1 MATNWWEI
9 GKPVQDFEPV
19 AQKKK
24 EQNWWEI
31 GKPVEEPAAQPVAAP
46 PAPESTGLRGFG
58 EGVAATFENIIPTI
72 GERFK
77 QFGFG
82 VTSRAVDRLPDS
94 INIPPPGVPIEEIDR
109 AGGVRE
115 YYAQVYGINSDEDL
129 RKVKEES
136 QRRTVARVEAS
147 QQRVAELTPEDLNL
161 VQRGVRGGVESL
173 AVMTPAV
180 LASLA
185 TRSPAPGLAG
195 AGALEGF
202 GSYAEARAEGKDP
215 NAALA
220 YGGVNAA
227 IEVATELLPAG
238 KLLDALNVK
247 SAGELKK
254 VLLEFAAR
262 EIPGEQAATALQS
275 LNALAFGLDEELAN
289 AKTPEEFARI
299 QGERQ
304 ALTAI
309 STIVAGGTQAAGI
322 GAINKVRE
330 EVVRRDIE
338 TQVRDLEEVGS
349 EMERQRINEIR
360 TQALEDAQSIAAP
373 QQNEIALDEG
383 QAEPTPQQ
391 YGDNYAQK
399 VYDSIGQYIPAN
411 AEFKVEQKVV
421 DGIPRFVVT
430 DREGI
435 QYGQTL
441 DDRAKADSFAL
452 SLNNTTKSRAELLKQ
467 LEPLQS
473 SLKDTL
479 KGFGLNDM
487 GLTLSDRIFTR
498 RGEALTSEG
507 LFDPVVRRVFLAVDA
522 IDPQGTLDTNQRRE
536 ALRGVLR
543 HEVVHAL
550 RYLDLW
556 KRSEWKNLESTV
568 SKLKKPG
575 TDKTYLQIAQENYG
589 DQNKVVQVEEGVAD
603 LIRDVAGN
611 LSRVAGKPRSLSER
625 AINFFDKAK
634 NAVTGAGFQTYED
647 IVQRFEQGDIG
658 ARQRGRVRTFRATEE
673 QQAARGM
680 VPERLQRLFT
690 NPEERNQFRQEV
702 VQNLQAQVPVPSQ
715 PALNNLRLNAV
726 RESRSTIDPV
736 PPKIR
741 VDEQEVPTRDSEGRL
756 IYSGYEGPEVFGIQ
770 TRPTQEGLQNFW
782 RWFGSSKVKDKQGRP
797 QLFYHGTAAD
807 ITEFRPKQAG
817 SVFVT
822 RSPKFAEEFSFLS
835 DNYMVS
841 NFTDFMPDQ
850 QVLEALD
857 ETLSVPNA
865 FSPKLY
871 DEMAEA
877 RREAV
882 SDVQSGRAINPFSL
896 KKFKDIAAQG
906 RSSRY
911 LNAIQKRLPS
921 TANLMPVYVKA
932 DKPWDYDNK
941 DDVKA
946 VVKFA
951 REELGADITPSM
963 VEEIRQG
970 NWQTI
975 EGSAGNAPI
984 LDAIQYLGYDSM
996 YVEEQGEKNLA
1007 VFNPGQIKSAVGNTG
1022 DFSPITPSI
1031 RESRKPVYNII
1042 NSRTGEVVG
1051 QANTIGGARRSVD
1064 RRDNQYGA
1072 SVHTIQT
1079 VDPERDI
1086 AARNVARE
1094 RLGLPPIERESRGVN
1109 IEVAPDPRD
1118 QAAVDTFNA
1127 FPENVRAEI
1136 TTEVAEPVIRDT
1148 MRNLGIADYEVE
1160 YTLGGFQGGTQP
1172 SIIIR
1177 FGNAVPYNKMLEA
1190 SKVLGTLWK
1199 QQAVIVYDENDK
1211 QGGIQTQFVKVIP
1224 SRKLSYDETK
1234 DLFKQIY
1241 DRYPEA
1247 AGFTGREGSLVFGN
1261 FSGNISPKDFHQ
1273 GLDTALEDID
1283 NDYIVTTTSDAF
1295 RSDWIEPVNLQGTQ
1309 YESDTQRPVER
1320 GEVLRRQ
1327 REFDSLQGRSD
1338 ELFRAAVQKRT
1349 GAEAAPAEAALTP
1362 AARES
1367 RRVPRSSV
1375 SIFEMPDEEAKQTLG
1390 LEPGKNITR
1399 FVGERLNQRTLDEFG
1414 RIEDTDTSD
1423 SAAKQI
1429 ADAMVTEVLYQ
1440 LQASAQTGT
1449 GIGWYSNNYPRA
1461 VRRLA
1466 RRFPEL
1472 ETDPNARSLFTAIVA
1487 ITSNGEDVKQNISN
1501 AIKIYSGARKGQR
1514 LSKLS
1519 VSTRRSDSLRD
1530 NLKVLDTLIERYG
1543 IDGFSSILLEEM
1555 TVGEINA
1562 ELRKLDEKTDSAY
1575 TADTVMPRAAL
1586 YFGPKL
1592 GAFYSNLMGAEGYLT
1607 MDLWWS
1613 RMFNR
1618 LRGTLVPK
1626 PTQSSLDNV
1635 RGMLISIGRLPPS
1648 FVTGIKRP
1656 TDDDVIEAAVPFWES
1671 AKRKGYK
1678 RTTALEKSANT
1689 LIKAARLELEE
1700 APFRASDRGF
1710 MIRTT
1715 RLAQDQLRNRGINL
1729 SLADIQAALWYY
1741 EKRLYGKL
1749 TGRATD
1755 DIGYEEAILNA
1766 AEGARPER
1774 SPPRFYRGSGRGAVS
1789 RGTGEA
1795 ARRVVPTEAE
1805 IIPAAREARPT
1816 RAGPTQPGPT
1826 TDIDNTSA
1834 ADALNMGEPINSMG
1848 VPTGPQITDT
1858 MPDGTVDMSRARLEP
1873 LTKRLIRGVEFIQSA
1888 PDKLRGGVG
1897 LGDIAK
1903 RIEDYYDGYAEKL
1916 GIVNGVIRDAFNQI
1930 PRRNRESALNTF
1942 EQYTRARE
1950 NNRTEEAQR
1959 IFFSAPP
1966 ADRQLISA
1974 WDQISRET
1982 GRINLSVTTP
1992 EGDPMK
1998 VWDSKVGAWRPI
2010 RAVQQFF
2017 PRTLR
2022 KEVME
2027 VMKNPDLDPALW
2039 DSLLDSLVNAGRAEN
2054 RQAAEDYLV
2063 REWFSDEIKQDYFAG
2078 VEKARSEPLPEI
2090 FYDYSWDAATRYLR
2104 KWARRTS
2111 QIENFGQELGQ
2122 FKKDWFGTNIP
2133 KVRDQE
2139 TQNYLNAIRER
2150 IYEIESFDTLTNIAN
2165 WANSLATATQLGNP
2179 ISASLNLLGGTITN
2193 VQEFGLKQIAKS
2205 YLDLALD
2212 WKNVQKEG
2220 TTLGILNKD
2229 FMNILSD
2236 HVEMDSDKYFSREQ
2250 KISQALAKF
2259 ANTTLTF
2266 GGFNGAE
2273 NIVRASAML
2282 AARSWLNDS
2291 LKAVNANPNSKRAK
2305 KFYTWVNR
2313 ENLDANALILEN
2325 GAGPETDKYMRRA
2338 VNVSQ
2343 GSYQIDMTPVFIDT
2357 PAGRFLLKYQ
2367 KFGTQIN
2374 RFFYRHFLKPFMD
2387 EPTPANFLRIAGFIG
2402 SAVIGGGAILAV
2414 REAFGYGDPGPDDE
2428 EIKKA
2433 LEKEDSERAWGL
2445 IFSRAWQNIMAAGS
2459 GGFFANYAQF
2469 AMDWQD
2475 QQRVKNPFSPPGL
2488 ASVDAVID
2496 VFNRLRDQGKL
2507 TARDLDEISENV
2519 LSFYRANKRI
2529 GLAALDTVGAD
2540 YREVKRFAAQ
2550 KEVREVREYG
2560 RRYSEEME
2568 IEFKRSTS
2576 PGAPIRTPMTPT
2588 NKAIADAL
2596 AQGDSARARL
2606 LYREAIKGL
2615 PPKEREKVKA
2625 SVNAS
2630 IRNRQPI
2637 QIGGNAPSQKER
2649 AEFLRWARQNLPA
2662 EKYQLILRA
2671 DRRYRLAARRA
2682 GLAFSE

>member
-19 AQKKK
+19 AQEKK

-31 GKPVEEPAAQPVAAP
+31 GKPVEEPVVKPVAAP

-94 INIPPPGVPIEEIDR
+94 INIPPPGVPIEDIDR

-136 QRRTVARVEAS
+136 TRRTTARVEAS
-147 QQRVAELTPEDLNL
+147 QQRIAELTPEDLNL

-185 TRSPAPGLAG
+185 TRSPVPGLAG

-227 IEVATELLPAG
+227 IEVATELIPG
-238 KLLDALNVK
+238 KRLLDALKVK
-247 SAGELKK
+247 DKGELKD
-254 VLLEFAAR
+254 VLLKFAAG
-262 EIPGEQAATALQS
+262 EFLGEQAATAGQS
-275 LNALAFGLDEELAN
+275 LNALAAGLDQELAN

-304 ALTAI
+304 AVTAI

-330 EVVRRDIE
+330 EVARRDIE

-349 EMERQRINEIR
+349 DMERQRIDEIR

-373 QQNEIALDEG
+373 KQNEIALDEG
-383 QAEPTPQQ
+383 QAEPTPEQ

-411 AEFKVEQKVV
+411 AEFKVEQKTI
-421 DGIPRFVVT
+421 DGVPRFVVT
-430 DREGI
+430 DKEGI

-522 IDPQGTLDTNQRRE
+522 VDPQGTLDATQRRE

-556 KRSEWKNLESTV
+556 KRSEWKNLEKTV

-611 LSRVAGKPRSLSER
+611 LSKVAGKPRSLSER

-647 IVQRFEQGDIG
+647 IVQKFEQGDIG
-658 ARQRGRVRTFRATEE
+658 ARQRGRIRTFRATEE
-673 QQAARGM
+673 RQAEQGQL
-680 VPERLQRLFT
+680 PERVQRLFT
-690 NPEERNQFRQEV
+690 NPEQRNQFRQEV
-702 VQNLQAQVPVPSQ
+702 SQNLQTQVPATNQ
-715 PALNNLRLNAV
+715 PALNSLRLNAV

-782 RWFGSSKVKDKQGRP
+782 RWFGKSKAADKDKRP
-797 QLFYHGTAAD
+797 LVYYHGTAAD

-817 SVFVT
+817 SVFIT
-822 RSPKFAEEFSFLS
+822 RSPSFAKTFSDLS
-835 DNYMVS
+835 SEYMID
-841 NFTDFMPDQ
+841 NFTDFMSNQ
-850 QVLEALD
+850 EVLNVLNE
-857 ETLSVPNA
+857 S
-865 FSPKLY
+865 
-871 DEMAEA
+871 M
-877 RREAV
+877 
-882 SDVQSGRAINPFSL
+882 
-896 KKFKDIAAQG
+896 
-906 RSSRY
+906 RSSTTPNFY
-911 LNAIQKRLPS
+911 DKLEAIQKKASTLIEKGEPLSSSLLSSIKDLYQESGVSSKMVESIRSRMPS
-921 TANLMPVYVKA
+921 NANIVPVYVKA
-932 DKPWDYDNK
+932 DNPFDYENK
-941 DDVKA
+941 QHIKDVLKRINETSA
-946 VVKFA
+946 L
-951 REELGADITPSM
+951 ELDSG
-963 VEEIRQG
+963 Q
-970 NWQTI
+970 I
-975 EGSAGNAPI
+975 EGLKKGDWTAVESPVILNAI
-984 LDAIQYLGYDSM
+984 KSLGFDSM
-996 YVEEQGEKNLA
+996 YVEEMDEKNLA
-1007 VFNPGQIKSAVGNTG
+1007 VFNPNQIKSAVGNTG

-1031 RESRKPVYNII
+1031 RESRVRNPQLDTPEFQRFFKDSKAVDEAGEPQVFYHGTTGDIDSFRAMPGHKLIFASSDPNFASRYAAKNMLFTLPPKEMQDVEWAERQISNAQLYLNQPDRTRAPNVIPLYVSAKNPFDYKNKSHIAKLKKELPSFLAKSTPSREAYSSREIKDIVTGIEKGRWIYIEDVAENTDFFEKSGYDSVYVEEAGVRNLAVFNPNQLKSAVGNIGTFDI
-1042 NSRTGEVVG
+1042 ALPSIREARRKEPISPLQAIITPEEAEGRIRRRMEREPGVGAPRNERIEFTSPDGKRLVVG
-1051 QANTIGGARRSVD
+1051 KITTQDWLDRVTQLLSMTEIQDARAWYRQLSDALRPIYGPDSSKWALAWLMSQKRASPTKGFTDVLRASDIARGKAKVKGAGLNEQALIDILQDKVPEGGIGAKLLDFLDSELGKVTRTVVRGDVRGRQPAAIDVWAQRDIGFIDETTLEFIRKVFGEQAANQLQVDKTTGGETQYEYGIDFYNNVAEMLNEANFDGGGWTAAEVQAVGWVTMQRAMGIQAEFVRDIIGGNTRRISIGLAP
-1064 RRDNQYGA
+1064 GA
-1072 SVHTIQT
+1072 NSILADKLAGKEIPPEVAQREIQT
-1079 VDPERDI
+1079 LADLAGIKVKQ
-1086 AARNVARE
+1086 NVA
-1094 RLGLPPIERESRGVN
+1094 GVGAYLQWVEGA
-1109 IEVAPDPRD
+1109 IQIDAVASPE
-1118 QAAVDTFNA
+1118 AVDDFMDMVGYV
-1127 FPENVRAEI
+1127 FQQ
-1136 TTEVAEPVIRDT
+1136 TEVINTRS
-1148 MRNLGIADYEVE
+1148 L
-1160 YTLGGFQGGTQP
+1160 P
-1172 SIIIR
+1172 SGKNMAIDIMAPA
-1177 FGNAVPYNKMLEA
+1177 FATV
-1190 SKVLGTLWK
+1190 
-1199 QQAVIVYDENDK
+1199 D
-1211 QGGIQTQFVKVIP
+1211 
-1224 SRKLSYDETK
+1224 
-1234 DLFKQIY
+1234 
-1241 DRYPEA
+1241 
-1247 AGFTGREGSLVFGN
+1247 GSTSF
-1261 FSGNISPKDFHQ
+1261 FSTFLNYSPKDKN
-1273 GLDTALEDID
+1273 GDPL
-1283 NDYIVTTTSDAF
+1283 
-1295 RSDWIEPVNLQGTQ
+1295 
-1309 YESDTQRPVER
+1309 
-1320 GEVLRRQ
+1320 
-1327 REFDSLQGRSD
+1327 
-1338 ELFRAAVQKRT
+1338 
-1349 GAEAAPAEAALTP
+1349 APG
-1362 AARES
+1362 
-1367 RRVPRSSV
+1367 
-1375 SIFEMPDEEAKQTLG
+1375 FQ
-1390 LEPGKNITR
+1390 
-1399 FVGERLNQRTLDEFG
+1399 
-1414 RIEDTDTSD
+1414 
-1423 SAAKQI
+1423 QI
-1429 ADAMVTEVLYQ
+1429 
-1440 LQASAQTGT
+1440 
-1449 GIGWYSNNYPRA
+1449 N
-1461 VRRLA
+1461 
-1466 RRFPEL
+1466 
-1472 ETDPNARSLFTAIVA
+1472 
-1487 ITSNGEDVKQNISN
+1487 
-1501 AIKIYSGARKGQR
+1501 
-1514 LSKLS
+1514 
-1519 VSTRRSDSLRD
+1519 
-1530 NLKVLDTLIERYG
+1530 
-1543 IDGFSSILLEEM
+1543 IDGMPGIRLLNFAGNWRQKQAQEIL
-1555 TVGEINA
+1555 
-1562 ELRKLDEKTDSAY
+1562 D
-1575 TADTVMPRAAL
+1575 AA
-1586 YFGPKL
+1586 
-1592 GAFYSNLMGAEGYLT
+1592 N
-1607 MDLWWS
+1607 
-1613 RMFNR
+1613 
-1618 LRGTLVPK
+1618 
-1626 PTQSSLDNV
+1626 
-1635 RGMLISIGRLPPS
+1635 
-1648 FVTGIKRP
+1648 
-1656 TDDDVIEAAVPFWES
+1656 
-1671 AKRKGYK
+1671 
-1678 RTTALEKSANT
+1678 
-1689 LIKAARLELEE
+1689 KAA
-1700 APFRASDRGF
+1700 SDLNIQLNNSLVSQVVLTSTKNDWSENKDGQAY
-1710 MIRTT
+1710 
-1715 RLAQDQLRNRGINL
+1715 LSSLRNRGRLQEVELLQRRYPPSRI
-1729 SLADIQAALWYY
+1729 DIQGDGSILWG
-1741 EKRLYGKL
+1741 ERETAEDARLAGQ
-1749 TGRATD
+1749 A
-1755 DIGYEEAILNA
+1755 EAVT
-1766 AEGARPER
+1766 
-1774 SPPRFYRGSGRGAVS
+1774 PR
-1789 RGTGEA
+1789 
-1795 ARRVVPTEAE
+1795 
-1805 IIPAAREARPT
+1805 AREARPT
-1816 RAGPTQPGPT
+1816 RAGPTQPGPS
-1826 TDIDNTSA
+1826 TDRDDTSA
-1834 ADALNMGEPINSMG
+1834 ADALNLGEPINSMG
-1848 VPTGPQITDT
+1848 IATGPQITDT
-1858 MPDGTVDMSRARLEP
+1858 MPDGTVDISRARLEP

-1903 RIEDYYDGYAEKL
+1903 RIEDYYDGYAAKL
-1916 GIVNGVIRDAFNQI
+1916 GLVNDIIRDAFNQI

-1942 EQYTRARE
+1942 EQYIRARE
-1950 NNRTEEAQR
+1950 NNRTAEAQQ
-1959 IFFSAPP
+1959 IFASASPE
-1966 ADRQLISA
+1966 DRQLISA

-1992 EGDPMK
+1992 DGDPMK

-2039 DSLLDSLVNAGRAEN
+2039 DSLLDSLVNAGRAES
-2054 RQAAEDYLV
+2054 RQAAEDYLI

-2078 VEKARSEPLPEI
+2078 VEKARSEPLPEV

-2122 FKKDWFGTNIP
+2122 FKKDWFGINIP

-2193 VQEFGLKQIAKS
+2193 VQEFGIRQIAKS
-2205 YLDLALD
+2205 YIDLALD

-2220 TTLGILNKD
+2220 TTLGILNRD
-2229 FMNILSD
+2229 FMNILND
-2236 HVEMDSDKYFSREQ
+2236 HVEMDADKYFSKEQ

-2259 ANTTLTF
+2259 ANATLTF

-2291 LKAVNANPNSKRAK
+2291 LKAVNTNPTSARAK
-2305 KFYTWVNR
+2305 KFYTWINR

-2338 VNVSQ
+2338 VNVPQ
-2343 GSYQIDMTPVFIDT
+2343 GSYNIDMTPVFIDT

-2387 EPTPANFLRIAGFIG
+2387 EPTPANFLRVAGFLGGAI
-2402 SAVIGGGAILAV
+2402 VGGGAILAI

-2433 LEKEDSERAWGL
+2433 FEKKDSERAWSL

-2496 VFNRLRDQGKL
+2496 VFNRMRDQGKL
-2507 TARDLDEISENV
+2507 TARDLDEIAENV

-2529 GLAALDTVGAD
+2529 GLATLEAVGAD
-2540 YREVKRFAAQ
+2540 YREVKRFSAQ
-2550 KEVREVREYG
+2550 KEIREVREYG

-2568 IEFKRSTS
+2568 IEFKRRTA
-2576 PGAPIRTPMTPT
+2576 PGAPIRTPMTPV

-2596 AQGDSARARL
+2596 AQGDSGRARL
-2606 LYREAIKGL
+2606 LYREAIRGL
-2615 PPKEREKVKA
+2615 PPKEREKVRA

-2630 IRNRQPI
+2630 VRNRQPI
-2637 QIGGNAPSQKER
+2637 QIGGNAPNKQER
-2649 AEFLRWARQNLPA
+2649 AAFLKWARQNLPA
-2662 EKYQLILRA
+2662 EKYQLILRT
-2671 DRRYRLAARRA
+2671 DRRYRLSAQRA
-2682 GLAFSE
+2682 GLGFSE

>member
-19 AQKKK
+19 AQEKK

-46 PAPESTGLRGFG
+46 PPPESTGLRGFG
-58 EGVAATFENIIPTI
+58 EGIAQTFENIIPTI

-94 INIPPPGVPIEEIDR
+94 INIPPPGVPIEDIDR

-136 QRRTVARVEAS
+136 TRRTAARVEAS

-161 VQRGVRGGVESL
+161 VQRGVRGGAESL
-173 AVMTPAV
+173 AVMVPAV
-180 LASLA
+180 AASIA
-185 TRSPAPGLAG
+185 TRSPVPGLAG

-227 IEVATELLPAG
+227 IEVATELFPA
-238 KLLDALNVK
+238 KRLLDVFNVK
-247 SAGELKK
+247 DKGELKD
-254 VLLEFAAR
+254 LLLGFAAR

-275 LNALAFGLDEELAN
+275 LNGLAFGLDEELAN
-289 AKTPEEFARI
+289 AKTPEDFARI

-304 ALTAI
+304 VLTAI

-330 EVVRRDIE
+330 EVARRDIE

-349 EMERQRINEIR
+349 EMERERINQIR

-373 QQNEIALDEG
+373 QANEIALDEG
-383 QAEPTPQQ
+383 QAEPTSEQ

-411 AEFKVEQKVV
+411 AEFKVEEKVV

-430 DREGI
+430 DREGV

-441 DDRAKADSFAL
+441 DDRTKADSFAL

-473 SLKDTL
+473 SLRDTM

-487 GLTLSDRIFTR
+487 GLTLNDRIFTR

-556 KRSEWKNLESTV
+556 KRSEWKNLENTV

-575 TDKTYLQIAQENYG
+575 TDKTYLQVAQENYA
-589 DQNKVVQVEEGVAD
+589 DQSKVVQVEEGVAE

-611 LSRVAGKPRSLSER
+611 LSKVAGKPRSLSER

-634 NAVTGAGFQTYED
+634 NAITGSGFQTYED

-658 ARQRGRVRTFRATEE
+658 ARQRGRIRTFRATEE
-673 QQAARGM
+673 QQAAKGQT
-680 VPERLQRLFT
+680 PERLQRLFT

-702 VQNLQAQVPVPSQ
+702 TQNPQTQVPVTSQ
-715 PALNNLRLNAV
+715 PALNSLRLNAV

-736 PPKIR
+736 PPKIQ

-782 RWFGSSKVKDKQGRP
+782 RWFGGSKVKDNQGRP

-822 RSPKFAEEFSFLS
+822 RSPQFAEEFSFYS

-841 NFTDFMPDQ
+841 NFPDFMTDQ

-857 ETLSVPNA
+857 ETLSSPNA
-865 FSPKLY
+865 FAPKLY
-871 DEMAEA
+871 DEMYDA
-877 RREAV
+877 RRQAAL
-882 SDVQSGRAINPFSL
+882 DVQNGKSIRPYAL
-896 KKFKDIAAQG
+896 KKFKSIAAEG

-921 TANLMPVYVKA
+921 SANLMPVYVKA
-932 DKPWDYDNK
+932 DKPWDYDSKN
-941 DDVKA
+941 DVSS
-946 VVKFA
+946 VVKRA
-951 REELGADITPSM
+951 RDNGADITPSM
-963 VEEIRQG
+963 IEEISQG

-975 EGSAGNAPI
+975 EGSEGNAPI
-984 LDAIQYLGYDSM
+984 LDAIRELGYDSM

-1007 VFNPGQIKSAVGNTG
+1007 VFNPNQIKSAVGNTG

-1031 RESRKPVYNII
+1031 RESRKFPVKSTPEDAAMAQEYLN
-1042 NSRTGEVVG
+1042 RTGELPYLSEGQLEPVV
-1051 QANTIGGARRSVD
+1051 
-1064 RRDNQYGA
+1064 
-1072 SVHTIQT
+1072 
-1079 VDPERDI
+1079 P
-1086 AARNVARE
+1086 VARQSIKKPYE
-1094 RLGLPPIERESRGVN
+1094 AKDLAKGKENDPILGLPLNKNGTVTLYYPATNEVARRTIQDKRLRGATPESNRIYLTNESSGPKVMQNPGNIDQPMDGANVLIQVDPSLLHIDQEYEDGRKDFFIQLAEGDSYANKMKQTKLFTLDAPRTRALSKDTKLVDIERSVSNSIGQYLSLDAKGKRARLKQARDVLKKEHNVGTLMGENGKLQKTRLGDYGLTYEGKSVASMGLGLASAQRINEQNLSTCPKSAICEGLCLGETSGQNRLYGGEGQFKSGPRLSQYLKTEALVQHPEDFSIVLFEEISRFQKWANSEKGVEQVENESGETVMQPKQVYQPAIRLNVTSDFR
-1109 IEVAPDPRD
+1109 P
-1118 QAAVDTFNA
+1118 QTFASIINA
-1127 FPENVRAEI
+1127 FPDVMFYDYTKLPTRSIAPNHHLTYSSTGASQIVNGEIIVNPESNWDRMVQQLNNGMNVAMAFTSRTDMPDFVVDERTGQRFQVWNGDNYDARFLDPKREDGI
-1136 TTEVAEPVIRDT
+1136 GMIVGLTNKDSTTKPEEAAKKNR
-1148 MRNLGIADYEVE
+1148 
-1160 YTLGGFQGGTQP
+1160 GF
-1172 SIIIR
+1172 
-1177 FGNAVPYNKMLEA
+1177 FL
-1190 SKVLGTLWK
+1190 
-1199 QQAVIVYDENDK
+1199 D
-1211 QGGIQTQFVKVIP
+1211 
-1224 SRKLSYDETK
+1224 
-1234 DLFKQIY
+1234 Y
-1241 DRYPEA
+1241 DRA
-1247 AGFTGREGSLVFGN
+1247 RDG
-1261 FSGNISPKDFHQ
+1261 D
-1273 GLDTALEDID
+1273 ALTIP
-1283 NDYIVTTTSDAF
+1283 N
-1295 RSDWIEPVNLQGTQ
+1295 
-1309 YESDTQRPVER
+1309 
-1320 GEVLRRQ
+1320 
-1327 REFDSLQGRSD
+1327 QGRLKIS
-1338 ELFRAAVQKRT
+1338 
-1349 GAEAAPAEAALTP
+1349 AAPATP
-1362 AARES
+1362 AEA
-1367 RRVPRSSV
+1367 VTPR
-1375 SIFEMPDEEAKQTLG
+1375 
-1390 LEPGKNITR
+1390 
-1399 FVGERLNQRTLDEFG
+1399 
-1414 RIEDTDTSD
+1414 
-1423 SAAKQI
+1423 
-1429 ADAMVTEVLYQ
+1429 
-1440 LQASAQTGT
+1440 
-1449 GIGWYSNNYPRA
+1449 
-1461 VRRLA
+1461 
-1466 RRFPEL
+1466 
-1472 ETDPNARSLFTAIVA
+1472 
-1487 ITSNGEDVKQNISN
+1487 
-1501 AIKIYSGARKGQR
+1501 
-1514 LSKLS
+1514 
-1519 VSTRRSDSLRD
+1519 
-1530 NLKVLDTLIERYG
+1530 
-1543 IDGFSSILLEEM
+1543 
-1555 TVGEINA
+1555 
-1562 ELRKLDEKTDSAY
+1562 
-1575 TADTVMPRAAL
+1575 
-1586 YFGPKL
+1586 
-1592 GAFYSNLMGAEGYLT
+1592 
-1607 MDLWWS
+1607 
-1613 RMFNR
+1613 
-1618 LRGTLVPK
+1618 
-1626 PTQSSLDNV
+1626 
-1635 RGMLISIGRLPPS
+1635 
-1648 FVTGIKRP
+1648 
-1656 TDDDVIEAAVPFWES
+1656 
-1671 AKRKGYK
+1671 
-1678 RTTALEKSANT
+1678 
-1689 LIKAARLELEE
+1689 
-1700 APFRASDRGF
+1700 
-1710 MIRTT
+1710 
-1715 RLAQDQLRNRGINL
+1715 
-1729 SLADIQAALWYY
+1729 
-1741 EKRLYGKL
+1741 
-1749 TGRATD
+1749 
-1755 DIGYEEAILNA
+1755 
-1766 AEGARPER
+1766 
-1774 SPPRFYRGSGRGAVS
+1774 
-1789 RGTGEA
+1789 
-1795 ARRVVPTEAE
+1795 
-1805 IIPAAREARPT
+1805 AREARPT

-1826 TDIDNTSA
+1826 TDRDDTSA
-1834 ADALNMGEPINSMG
+1834 ADALNMGEPINSIG
-1848 VPTGPQITDT
+1848 VATGPQITDT

-1873 LTKRLIRGVEFIQSA
+1873 LTKRLIRLVEFIQSA

-1903 RIEDYYDGYAEKL
+1903 RIEDYYDGYAAKL
-1916 GIVNGVIRDAFNQI
+1916 GIVNGFIRDAFNQI
-1930 PRRNRESALNTF
+1930 PRRNREAALNTF
-1942 EQYTRARE
+1942 EQYIRARE
-1950 NNRTEEAQR
+1950 NKRTAEAQQ
-1959 IFFSAPP
+1959 IFANASE
-1966 ADRQLISA
+1966 ADLQLISA
-1974 WDQISRET
+1974 WDQIARET

-2010 RAVQQFF
+2010 RAVQEFF

-2039 DSLLDSLVNAGRAEN
+2039 DSLLDSLVTAGRAEN

-2078 VEKARSEPLPEI
+2078 VEKARSEPLPEV

-2111 QIENFGQELGQ
+2111 QIENFGQELGP
-2122 FKKDWFGTNIP
+2122 FKKDWFGVNIP

-2179 ISASLNLLGGTITN
+2179 VSASLNLLGGTITN
-2193 VQEFGLKQIAKS
+2193 VQAFGIRQVAKS

-2212 WKNVQKEG
+2212 WRNVQKEG

-2236 HVEMDSDKYFSREQ
+2236 HVEMDADKYFSREQ
-2250 KISQALAKF
+2250 KVSQALAKF
-2259 ANTTLTF
+2259 ANATLTF

-2291 LKAVNANPNSKRAK
+2291 LRAVNENPNSKRSK
-2305 KFYTWVNR
+2305 KFYAWINK

-2325 GAGPETDKYMRRA
+2325 GAGLETDKYMRRA
-2338 VNVSQ
+2338 VNVPQ

-2387 EPTPANFLRIAGFIG
+2387 EPTPTNFLRVAGFLG
-2402 SAVIGGGAILAV
+2402 SAVIGGGAVLAL

-2433 LEKEDSERAWGL
+2433 LEKEDAERAWGL

-2459 GGFFANYAQF
+2459 LGFFANYAQF

-2507 TARDLDEISENV
+2507 TARDLDEIAETT

-2529 GLAALDTVGAD
+2529 GLAALDAVGAD

-2550 KEVREVREYG
+2550 KEIREVREYG

-2568 IEFKRSTS
+2568 IEFKRRTA
-2576 PGAPIRTPMTPT
+2576 PGAPIRTPMTPI
-2588 NKAIADAL
+2588 NKSIADAL
-2596 AQGDSARARL
+2596 AQGDSGRARL
-2606 LYREAIKGL
+2606 LFREAMKGL
-2615 PPKEREKVKA
+2615 TPKEREKAKA
-2625 SVNAS
+2625 SINAA

-2649 AEFLRWARQNLPA
+2649 AAFLKWARQNLPA
-2662 EKYQLILRA
+2662 EKYQLIVRA
-2671 DRRYRLAARRA
+2671 DRRYRVAARQA